1 MKFYNIFLK
10 NIREQFRS
18 FWILLMTL
26 ITAPFFVFIYPM
38 IIQSSGYSY
47 RVQILNIDKGTIDSK
62 SGVTTFYS
70 KPIIDSMKHQSG
82 QMLVFSD
89 VTSRDSA
96 TSTLKQKKSDLLLI
110 FPEQFSSTLAQKG
123 SNAEMKIP
131 IEFSG
136 DVTNWRYLMAGVFI
150 QDYLYKNYFQKQGL
164 KEPFEF
170 KEIPLGKSSELNDF
184 DMAVPGLI
192 IFAIVMLMYTATI
205 AFVVDIESG
214 TIKRLKMAKVSTFT
228 YIGGLSSV
236 QILIGAISVI
246 ITYFTAISLG
256 FNGQGD
262 FWALL
267 LIMLLTC
274 ISIIAFSIIL
284 AAFCRNI
291 TQVVV
296 IGTFPLF
303 LFMFFSGSMFPVQ
316 ATPLFSIGTF
326 DFGLNGLISST
337 HAVNAVNKVMV
348 MNLGIRDIL
357 PEIITL
363 TLLSIFYF
371 LVGGYLYQ
379 RRHLRAMK

>member
-1 MKFYNIFLK
+1 
-10 NIREQFRS
+10 
-18 FWILLMTL
+18 
-26 ITAPFFVFIYPM
+26 M
-38 IIQSSGYSY
+38 IIQSSGYNY
-47 RVQILNIDKGTIDSK
+47 RVQVLNVDKGTIDSK
-62 SGVTTFYS
+62 SGVNTFYS

-89 VTSRDSA
+89 VTSKDSA

-110 FPEQFSSTLAQKG
+110 FPEEFSSSLAQKS
-123 SNAEMKIP
+123 SNPEMKIP

-296 IGTFPLF
+296 LGTFPLF

-326 DFGLNGLISST
+326 DFGFNGLISST

-348 MNLGIRDIL
+348 MNMGIRDIL

-379 RRHLRAMK
+379 RRHLRAGE